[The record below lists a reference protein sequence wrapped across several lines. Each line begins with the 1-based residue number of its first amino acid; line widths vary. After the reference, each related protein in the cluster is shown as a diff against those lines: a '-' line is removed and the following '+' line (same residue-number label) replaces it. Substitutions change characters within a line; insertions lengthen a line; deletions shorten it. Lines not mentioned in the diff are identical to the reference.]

1 MTKPAELRE
10 LTIDEL
16 AARERELDDR
26 VFRQRLQKSMGQLDS
41 SASLRANRK
50 DLARVKTIRREK
62 VRAQKQEANTGR

>member
-41 SASLRANRK
+41 SAGLRASRK

-62 VRAQKQEANTGR
+62 VRAQEQEAKTG